1 VTAAGRSEG
10 FLDPVA
16 HRVIVVGG
24 GISGL
29 VAARRLSAVARV
41 TLIEASPRFGGKLAP
56 IVLEGVRLDAGA
68 ESFLARRPEAV
79 DLVHELGFGVM
90 VVHPTQ
96 EKPRLLIGGRPVRVP
111 PSLLG
116 VPTELSSLAGVLTDA
131 GYARAAEEPRRSW
144 PSFDGDVAIG
154 QVVDDHFGAEV
165 TERVLEPM
173 LGGVYAG
180 RARDLSFASVAPGLF
195 ERARTGG
202 SLLAHAQQAARS
214 DDDGPV
220 FAGLVGGVSRLAD
233 ALVQDLRRRGVMLR
247 AETTARQVGRREE
260 GGFDVVVG
268 SAAAPETLDADAV
281 VLAAPARASA
291 RLGESAVPEL
301 AEWAELP
308 CASVAVVTLVVRD
321 ARTEGSGL
329 LVPPG
334 ALPTI
339 KAFTHSSA
347 KWAWVAEAALGRWG
361 RGVAVIRAS
370 VGRLGEEELLQVPDE
385 ALVQRTF
392 AEAQDLPG
400 WTRAHLITGH
410 VTRWGGG
417 LPQYLVGHRE
427 RVAALKAALARTP
440 GIAVCGAALD
450 GVGIAACIASAT
462 AAADKVEE
470 DLAGAPGRATNG
482 KDELS

>member
-1 VTAAGRSEG
+1 VTAVGQPGASSPEPPR
-10 FLDPVA
+10 
-16 HRVIVVGG
+16 RVIVVGG

-29 VAARRLSAVARV
+29 VAARRLGAVARV
-41 TLIEASPRFGGKLAP
+41 TLVEASPRFGGKLAP
-56 IVLEGVRLDAGA
+56 LVLEGVRLDAGA

-116 VPTELSSLAGVLTDA
+116 VPADVTALAAVLTDA

-144 PSFDGDVAIG
+144 PPFDGDVAIG
-154 QVVDDHFGAEV
+154 QVVDEHFGAEA
-165 TERVLEPM
+165 TDRVLEPL

-180 RARDLSFASVAPGLF
+180 RARDLSFAAVAPGLF
-195 ERARTGG
+195 ERARAGG
-202 SLLAHAQQAARS
+202 SLLAHAQQTSRS
-214 DDDGPV
+214 DQDGPV
-220 FAGLVGGVSRLAD
+220 FGGLVGGVSRLVD
-233 ALVQDLRRRGVMLR
+233 ALVQDLRRRGVVLR
-247 AETTARQVGRREE
+247 PETTARALARRED
-260 GGFDVVVG
+260 GGFRVVVG
-268 SAAAPETLDADAV
+268 AAAAPETLEADAV
-281 VLAAPARASA
+281 VLATPARSFG
-291 RLGESAVPEL
+291 RLGEPVVPGL
-301 AEWAELP
+301 ATWAELP
-308 CASVAVVTLVVRD
+308 YASVAVVTLVVRD
-321 ARTEGSGL
+321 ARPEGSGL

-339 KAFTHSSA
+339 KALTHSSA

-361 RGVAVIRAS
+361 RGVTVVRAS
-370 VGRLGEEELLQVPDE
+370 VGRLGEEQLLQLPDE

-392 AEAQDLPG
+392 AEAQELPG

-410 VTRWGGG
+410 VSRWGGG

-427 RVAALKAALARTP
+427 RVAALQRSLAQVR

-462 AAADKVEE
+462 AAADKISE
-470 DLAGAPGRATNG
+470 DLASEPGATTSG